1 MPASNKL
8 QCFHN
13 RDRKQCGPFF
23 MDKVVLAFGRINPP
37 TALTSTNKKRVSPN
51 GNTRFYMFENA
62 LQHYSSSSNWNT
74 SLEEARMSYSSLEPT
89 IMFSNSRKPV
99 PAGIR

>member
-1 MPASNKL
+1 M
-8 QCFHN
+8 FHN

-23 MDKVVLAFGRINPP
+23 MNKAVLVFGRINPP
-37 TALTSTNKKRVSPN
+37 TLLYNKNKKRVSPK

-74 SLEEARMSYSSLEPT
+74 SLEEARISYSSLEPT